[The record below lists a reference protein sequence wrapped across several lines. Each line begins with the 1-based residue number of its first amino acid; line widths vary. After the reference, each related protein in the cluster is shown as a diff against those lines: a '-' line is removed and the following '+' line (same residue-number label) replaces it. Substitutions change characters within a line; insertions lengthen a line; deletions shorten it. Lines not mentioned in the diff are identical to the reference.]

1 MNEFFKKLMTKA
13 TALWAGWSKQQRLIL
28 VVACAVVVAVVAAL
42 FRVSA
47 TPVMVP
53 VLTAPITDEVALHRI
68 LTRLDQEDV
77 TVSVSAS
84 GVVQVADST
93 TARRMR
99 AILISE
105 NLIPSGIDP
114 WEIFDRDRW
123 TITDFERNVNFRR
136 AQRQMIID
144 HLKAIEDIDDVNV
157 IIEWPQDRLFRSE
170 QNPVTAS
177 VRITPKPG
185 SNITQSPQ
193 NRRQIEGI
201 QRLIQFAI
209 EGMRPENIV
218 ITDHTGVRLND
229 FEGMAASDRL
239 SLIEQET
246 RIIRRQEIQ
255 YRDAILSSLQQIF
268 SQNRVRDL
276 NIKIDMDMSQR
287 TIDTRESFPV
297 TVRERTPGLPYD
309 DSIIVESILLSES
322 VSETVFEGTGFNPEG
337 PPGVEANVMPA
348 FRDMSNL
355 YGRMTQTTR
364 THNQEINQRNI
375 QEERSPS
382 IDRVTVS
389 VNIDGV
395 WRKVYDAK
403 GNPVI
408 LPNNSIE
415 REYTPVSPE
424 DLRSAQELVQDA
436 IGFNPARGDSV
447 TVRNIPVDRTL
458 EFAEEDAAYFHQRQ
472 VQTTIIVFVIGL
484 TLLLFGFMLIRVI
497 SREMER
503 RKRLAEEER
512 ARREQMLRESAMAD
526 AEQGEG
532 TDVSISLE
540 ERSRMELMENAIN
553 LAKEHPEDAAQLI
566 RTWLLEE

>member
-1 MNEFFKKLMTKA
+1 MNEFFKKFFA
-13 TALWAGWSKQQRLIL
+13 RAASLWAGWSKQQKLIFSL
-28 VVACAVVVAVVAAL
+28 AVVVLIGVVIAL
-42 FRVSA
+42 FRVSS

-53 VLTAPITDEVALHRI
+53 VLTAPIRDEVDLHRI

-77 TVSVSAS
+77 TVSVSPS
-84 GVVQVADST
+84 GVVQVPDIA

-99 AILISE
+99 TILIRE
-105 NLIPSGIDP
+105 NLIPAGTNP
-114 WEIFDRDRW
+114 WEVFDRERW

-136 AQRQMIID
+136 AQERMIIE
-144 HLKAIEDIDDVNV
+144 HIRAIDDVDDV
-157 IIEWPQDRLFRSE
+157 GIRIVWPERTLFITE

-185 SNITQSPQ
+185 SAITQSPQ

-201 QRLIQFAI
+201 QRLLQYAI
-209 EGMRPENIV
+209 EGLQPEHIV
-218 ITDHTGVRLND
+218 ITDHTGRQLND
-229 FEGMAASDRL
+229 FEGMAAADRL
-239 SLIEQET
+239 SLIDQEQ
-246 RIIRRQEIQ
+246 RQIRRLEIQ

-268 SQNRVRDL
+268 SANRVRDL

-287 TIDTRESFPV
+287 TVGTRESFPV
-297 TVRERTPGLPYD
+297 TVRPRTPGLPYD
-309 DSIIVESILLSES
+309 DSIIVESILLGES
-322 VSETVFEGTGFNPEG
+322 VSETIFEGTGFNPEG
-337 PPGVEANVMPA
+337 PPGVEPNVMPA

-395 WRKVYDAK
+395 WRTVYDQR

-408 LPNNSIE
+408 QNNGSIE
-415 REYTPVSPE
+415 REYTPVTPEILRYAE
-424 DLRSAQELVQDA
+424 DLVRDA
-436 IGFNPARGDSV
+436 IGFNSARGDSV
-447 TVRNIPVDRTL
+447 TVRNIPVDRTS
-458 EFAEEDAAYFHQRQ
+458 EFQAEDSAYFRQRQ
-472 VQTTIIVFVIGL
+472 IQTTIIVFVIGL
-484 TLLLFGFMLIRVI
+484 TLLLFGFMLVRVI
-497 SREMER
+497 TREMER

-512 ARREQMLRESAMAD
+512 ARREQMLRESAMAE
-526 AEQGEG
+526 AEQEG
-532 TDVSISLE
+532 MDVSISME
-540 ERSRMELMENAIN
+540 ERSRMELTENAIN

-566 RTWLLEE
+566 RTWLSDE